1 MTDQNVNPGAGGT
14 GVKGNVEA
22 AKLQGSRYT
31 ATHHQAGS
39 VDCLQPAA
47 RLRYEKWAIAK
58 ASLEALDPHDAATL
72 CAAVLD
78 VVNAGDPRLDP
89 FGDIRADAAFWAD
102 CANIAELEAYFAA
115 TLKKLGNQALGKAAR
130 KRLFVA
136 IWQSFTIADR
146 QAFLSRVD
154 PNGKFH
160 REAAQ

>member
-1 MTDQNVNPGAGGT
+1 MQSKTPN
-14 GVKGNVEA
+14 
-22 AKLQGSRYT
+22 
-31 ATHHQAGS
+31 
-39 VDCLQPAA
+39 PAA
-47 RLRYEKWAIAK
+47 RLTGVSLFRYEQQRTAIMA
-58 ASLEALDPHDAATL
+58 LEALYPQDAAAI

-146 QAFLSRVD
+146 QAFLARVD
-154 PNGKFH
+154 SQGRFVK
-160 REAAQ
+160 EVAV